1 LTTAHDRAVE
11 RQVEGKS
18 REIQPLPSPNMTH
31 IVEVEFDNPTLLLL
45 AGQSAEVRF
54 SKP

>member
-11 RQVEGKS
+11 RQVEGKI
-18 REIQPLPSPNMTH
+18 RVIHPLPSPNMTH